1 MKLFEGVGREIELL
15 LILTKSYFV
24 RRVPQLVENLH

>member
-1 MKLFEGVGREIELL
+1 MKLFEGVVREIELL
-15 LILTKSYFV
+15 LILTKSHFV